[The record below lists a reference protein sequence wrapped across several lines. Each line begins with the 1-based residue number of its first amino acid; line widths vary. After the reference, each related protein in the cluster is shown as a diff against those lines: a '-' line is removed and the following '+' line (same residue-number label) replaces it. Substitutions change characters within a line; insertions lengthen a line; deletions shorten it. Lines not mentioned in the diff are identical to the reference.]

1 MVTIQMDVFQRNNLL
16 EFLKRTPLKGDEV
29 GAFSDIVVAIQN
41 AKDEPENTKEKTYS
55 TKD

>member
-1 MVTIQMDVFQRNNLL
+1 MVTIHLDTFQRSNLL

-29 GAFSDIVVAIQN
+29 GAFSDIVVAIQD

-55 TKD
+55 TKE

>member
-1 MVTIQMDVFQRNNLL
+1 MDVFQRNNLL